1 MPFEVSYSTTRVHIS
16 RRHHITVFDHFHSAR
31 PSHSGGFLG
40 RHGESSC
47 RREEMVQFVFRSQC
61 RSPTLLHRFS
71 QKGAG
76 KCFSIP
82 SISTGRKSFNEGEAT
97 ERDKA
102 YNASQDLWN

>member
-1 MPFEVSYSTTRVHIS
+1 MEAGFRSS
-16 RRHHITVFDHFHSAR
+16 R

-47 RREEMVQFVFRSQC
+47 RHEKWPSLGAVCSTAT
-61 RSPTLLHRFS
+61 PRFCIAS
-71 QKGAG
+71 SRKERWI
-76 KCFSIP
+76 CFSIP
-82 SISTGRKSFNEGEAT
+82 SIFTGRKGVSDGEAT